1 MEVVAEIEKQER
13 IKIGERKKK
22 ELIKKLVGEQTNQIE
37 ERKEATIKQEVGR
50 IDKGFQQLLSLYLVR
65 GDRSGSGKRKR
76 DARAGRWA
84 SWIVDQGMMGKR
96 VWKRGLRRLGYDEPM
111 SIVEDELPRLVLN
124 ITLVTE
130 EFTQD
135 LESVMSSLKIKE
147 DESGTG
153 QDIENRAGRR
163 VVVWSIGRTRAWRP

>member
-1 MEVVAEIEKQER
+1 M
-13 IKIGERKKK
+13 
-22 ELIKKLVGEQTNQIE
+22 
-37 ERKEATIKQEVGR
+37 VGR
-50 IDKGFQQLLSLYLVR
+50 
-65 GDRSGSGKRKR
+65 
-76 DARAGRWA
+76 
-84 SWIVDQGMMGKR
+84 R

-111 SIVEDELPRLVLN
+111 SIVEDELPRVVLN
-124 ITLVTE
+124 ITLVSE